1 MIRPLV
7 ALAILATPLLAQDF
21 SSPVP
26 APVTPTPAPAVDNR
40 NAVLRGIN
48 QLYLEVA
55 VTDGGRPEDA
65 DLRSELRDVIELEL
79 RRAGILL
86 RDGAGTDPALR
97 SPTLR
102 LEVKFDRGAGR
113 FAARL
118 NLGVSDQVTVTR
130 NREVLLA
137 EVWSVERS
145 TSAAVDTALPREVR
159 QKARDMTTDF
169 IAALRKTNSG
179 R

>member
-1 MIRPLV
+1 MISRCFAALFLSV
-7 ALAILATPLLAQDF
+7 APLLAQDVAAT
-21 SSPVP
+21 PVVP
-26 APVTPTPAPAVDNR
+26 APAADNR

-55 VTDGGRPEDA
+55 LTDGAKAEDSE
-65 DLRSELRDVIELEL
+65 LRGELRDVIELEL

-86 RDGAGTDPALR
+86 RESSVTDPTSR
-97 SPTLR
+97 SPLLR
-102 LEVKFDRGAGR
+102 LEVKFDRGLGR

-137 EVWSVERS
+137 EVWALERTASSAVE
-145 TSAAVDTALPREVR
+145 TGLPREVR
-159 QKARDMTTDF
+159 QKARDMTADF
-169 IAALRKTNSG
+169 LSALRKSNAS